1 MKLSFTIAKKR
12 TDYDPKMGKL
22 NMNQFYSLRV
32 PVLKTF
38 PNCYASSRSFI
49 SSLPTY
55 M

>member
-32 PVLKTF
+32 PA
-38 PNCYASSRSFI
+38 PCIENI
-49 SSLPTY
+49 SKLLCELT
-55 M
+55 